1 MAVSSL
7 AVAAELVAVS
17 MQGVEDGT
25 EEKEERGVAVI
36 HSWSSA
42 MSMETYS
49 TQRVVIPWG
58 CSPNRLPCI
67 LQYLSPNQ
75 APPTSSADQNE
86 SSETGADS
94 VQTEHVGAENQVKI
108 TAGKP
113 EKNPLVWSGETMM
126 NALEEEDLWETEML
140 LAQAEV
146 SAERNE
152 QNKWTDKIFSGICM
166 LIVAF
171 AANVSGWL
179 NKLHRMQI
187 MNVVVVIL
195 CLLLA

>member
-67 LQYLSPNQ
+67 LQYLSPKRPPRRLPIRMSRVRR
-75 APPTSSADQNE
+75 APTPC
-86 SSETGADS
+86 
-94 VQTEHVGAENQVKI
+94 
-108 TAGKP
+108 
-113 EKNPLVWSGETMM
+113 
-126 NALEEEDLWETEML
+126 
-140 LAQAEV
+140 
-146 SAERNE
+146 R
-152 QNKWTDKIFSGICM
+152 
-166 LIVAF
+166 
-171 AANVSGWL
+171 L
-179 NKLHRMQI
+179 NTWGLKTR
-187 MNVVVVIL
+187 
-195 CLLLA
+195 